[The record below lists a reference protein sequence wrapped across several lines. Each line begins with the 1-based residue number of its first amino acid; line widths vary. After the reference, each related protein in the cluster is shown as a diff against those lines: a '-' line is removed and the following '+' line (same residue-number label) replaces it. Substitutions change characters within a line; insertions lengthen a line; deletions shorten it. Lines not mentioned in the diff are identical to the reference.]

1 MAAVGC
7 SPLGKARA
15 TVGLWFQPLGFLRE
29 LCDVGSGKA
38 SLPSSPW
45 MCHLHTPNRKGG
57 GFALWYQIIWRFFH
71 RSMPRKAEQELPTV
85 WLEAPSLP
93 VTQTGSP
100 ANGDFW
106 EFSIFIP
113 EKGVSKKRKKW
124 PDYALK
130 NSSNISIYFSI
141 VWQLLTISSFKWP
154 KVIAKKTY

>member
-1 MAAVGC
+1 
-7 SPLGKARA
+7 
-15 TVGLWFQPLGFLRE
+15 
-29 LCDVGSGKA
+29 
-38 SLPSSPW
+38 
-45 MCHLHTPNRKGG
+45 
-57 GFALWYQIIWRFFH
+57 
-71 RSMPRKAEQELPTV
+71 MPRKAEQELPTV

-113 EKGVSKKRKKW
+113 EKGVSKKERS
-124 PDYALK
+124 DQIMLLK

-141 VWQLLTISSFKWP
+141 VWRLLTISSFKWP